1 MKKDKQ
7 NKSVGADHDLPEIKK
22 LQKQCAEYLD
32 GWKRCQAEMQ
42 NTQKANEKRMAE
54 FRKYACEDMLMQI
67 LPLVDYFKH
76 AFAAVPE
83 AEKDSPWMQGMKH
96 IQDYLYKFLEDNN
109 VEEIKTVGEKFD
121 PELHE
126 AVKEEKGE
134 KDHIISR
141 ETQSGFKLNGK
152 VIQPAKVV
160 ISINKKPSFAKATE
174 GEKGEEKNE

>member
-1 MKKDKQ
+1 MTKPEKKEKKQ
-7 NKSVGADHDLPEIKK
+7 SKELDK
-22 LQKQCAEYLD
+22 LQKQCDEYLD
-32 GWKRCQAEMQ
+32 GWKRSQAEMQ
-42 NTQKANEKRMAE
+42 NLQKTTEKQMSE

-83 AEKDSPWMQGMKH
+83 EEKDSSWMQGMKH

-109 VEEIKTVGEKFD
+109 IEEIETVGKKFD

-126 AVKEEKGE
+126 AIKEEEGE
-134 KDHIISR
+134 KNNIILK

-152 VIQPAKVV
+152 VVQPAKVV
-160 ISINKKPSFAKATE
+160 IGIKEKK
-174 GEKGEEKNE
+174 